1 MKTLFVLAM
10 ICFIAGTVLLL
21 LGSRDKR
28 PENGKNGKKLYRIF
42 TAATLGVVVILGV
55 VQLIAG
61 FASDEYRS
69 VFVLMGLA
77 ALVQALLIFWSKKRS
92 NSKVLRF
99 AAKALF
105 VSAMLELTLFNIPS
119 YRLWFGDYPEVTL
132 TPSQADEVSGNSAA
146 HGWGSA
152 GSNGAQAVVTAT
164 DQQLEGD
171 IAVDAISSLD
181 LTLSGSSVLTGT
193 VNIIDNAEGGTSD
206 SSEVNVTVDNGST
219 WILTGNCTVTTLT
232 NNGTIDFNGYTITLA
247 DGTVLS

>member
-1 MKTLFVLAM
+1 
-10 ICFIAGTVLLL
+10 
-21 LGSRDKR
+21 
-28 PENGKNGKKLYRIF
+28 
-42 TAATLGVVVILGV
+42 
-55 VQLIAG
+55 
-61 FASDEYRS
+61 
-69 VFVLMGLA
+69 
-77 ALVQALLIFWSKKRS
+77 
-92 NSKVLRF
+92 
-99 AAKALF
+99 
-105 VSAMLELTLFNIPS
+105 ML
-119 YRLWFGDYPEVTL
+119 
-132 TPSQADEVSGNSAA
+132 VSGNSAS